1 MKYVELNGNN
11 ILNNIDVI
19 RNEFSSETPCV
30 FVYNASGTLYDYIE
44 DLYNNGLNTE
54 ELYKFKIC
62 YEKKDLNAS
71 HEVSYVNEEG
81 KNIKKFTSIKTISD
95 LINILDPEK
104 ECRIVVDNDNRSD
117 LAFIVQQ
124 LIFINYPLEKI
135 DILLRKEESDANR
148 TKRFMNYVEELYAGC
163 KKAIENL
170 TELQKETASEPEDEF
185 QQKRLNDVTNTLESS
200 KKIEAKIE
208 KARDVELKFA
218 IAASKKAGKSMIAN
232 SFLGEEIAPTSTE
245 LATPNNCIYRKSKDK
260 FYHLKLEGET
270 PEQTFSDRKA
280 IHEVINKYF
289 RDAQNNKEAGFVM
302 PDMEIEYATKENNFS
317 SYTIF
322 DTAGPDAAGTKH
334 KEVAMQ
340 AMEKC
345 DVALFAIDYSK
356 YLTVTEEEYLRE
368 IKEMFSRQNKFHSL
382 IIALNKIDTR
392 YTDPNTPKSVIKQI
406 DFIKTRL
413 SDIDENYK
421 ETIIFPTCSLEY
433 FDAIDAENAGAKEL
447 CEEVAIDDMKK
458 IKFNHRDIETL
469 AWLHSHSENL
479 EYYHGFK
486 KISYDILKKDSGM
499 PALMNYVSY
508 VATSKA
514 RDEIVNNITWEINL
528 NRNEIQ
534 QILDN
539 IQNIESM
546 INSSEDKIGE
556 ITKILEEYEKDVK
569 EIMKDDFD
577 KETELDKLLA
587 PDSLLKSLGGD
598 FDSAIGYFKNYLLKN
613 SRDIWFVNIYNKIVR
628 KMWERI
634 ETRYRQQGDITGND
648 INALISQDECQKIV
662 DEEKGNI
669 IESALHSVET
679 QMKKVN
685 QDVKKIFNDR
695 KARIETRNEEC
706 KQELLKLDFK
716 YNLPE
721 LPTFEYSAEIPNP
734 DNIHIN
740 LGYLDLRLFDNLHE
754 IFEKTFWSKIKSFLP
769 WVDKKDPGHT
779 RNLPNREVFYATC
792 QQSIKDKVTAKLT
805 ESKVDIQITEAI
817 SENVINKYL
826 KELIGEQNKSRK
838 NFNKILK
845 DGIERFSD
853 NIDDREKYKEDI
865 ERYNKRRETIDKINE
880 GTADFM
886 ETWNKIVDDVCL

>member
-11 ILNNIDVI
+11 LLNDIEII
-19 RNEFSSETPCV
+19 RKEFSSETPCV

-62 YEKKDLNAS
+62 YEKKDLKAS
-71 HEVSYVNEEG
+71 HEVSYINEEQ
-81 KNIKKFTSIKTISD
+81 KNIKQVTSIDTISA

-104 ECRIVVDNDNRSD
+104 ECRIVVDNDKRSD

-124 LIFINYPLEKI
+124 LIFINYPLEKV
-135 DILLRKEESDANR
+135 DILLRKEEKDANR
-148 TKRFMNYVEELYAGC
+148 TKRFMNYVNDLYAGC

-170 TELQKETASEPEDEF
+170 TQLQQETASEPEEEF
-185 QQKRLNDVTNTLESS
+185 QQKRLNDVTKTLESS
-200 KKIEAKIE
+200 KKIEAKIL

-232 SFLGEEIAPTSTE
+232 GFLGEEIAPTSTE
-245 LATPNNCIYRKSKDK
+245 LATPNNCIYRKSKDN
-260 FYHLKLEGET
+260 FYHLKLEDET
-270 PEQTFSDRKA
+270 QEQTFSERKA

-334 KEVAMQ
+334 NDVAMQ

-356 YLTVTEEEYLRE
+356 YLTVTEEDYLRK
-368 IKEMFSRQNKFHSL
+368 IKEMFSQQNKFHSL

-392 YTDPNTPKSVIKQI
+392 YTDPNTAKSVIKQI

-413 SDIDENYK
+413 ADIDENYR

-433 FDAIDAENAGAKEL
+433 FDSIDAENSGAKEL
-447 CEEVAIDDMKK
+447 CEEVSIDEMKK

-469 AWLHSHSENL
+469 AWLHSHAENL

-514 RDEIVNNITWEINL
+514 RDEIVNNITYEINL
-528 NRNEIQ
+528 SRDEIQ
-534 QILDN
+534 QILNN

-546 INSSEDKIGE
+546 INSSEDKIAE
-556 ITKILEEYEKDVK
+556 ITRILNKYAQDVAG
-569 EIMKDDFD
+569 IMKDEFD
-577 KETELDKLLA
+577 KGTELDALLA
-587 PDSLLKSLGGD
+587 RDSLLKK
-598 FDSAIGYFKNYLLKN
+598 FDGYFKRATEHFTDSLLKD
-613 SRDIWFVNIYNKIVR
+613 SRMPLFDEIYNKIVN

-634 ETRYRQQGDITGND
+634 ETRFRQNSKITGND
-648 INALISQDECQKIV
+648 INYLISQNDCQRIIDE
-662 DEEKGNI
+662 GARNI
-669 IESALHSVET
+669 IKSDLHKVRE
-679 QMKKVN
+679 QMELVN
-685 QDVKKIFNDR
+685 EDVKKIFNDR
-695 KARIETRNEEC
+695 KARIEKRNEEC

-716 YNLPE
+716 
-721 LPTFEYSAEIPNP
+721 
-734 DNIHIN
+734 H
-740 LGYLDLRLFDNLHE
+740 
-754 IFEKTFWSKIKSFLP
+754 
-769 WVDKKDPGHT
+769 
-779 RNLPNREVFYATC
+779 
-792 QQSIKDKVTAKLT
+792 
-805 ESKVDIQITEAI
+805 
-817 SENVINKYL
+817 
-826 KELIGEQNKSRK
+826 
-838 NFNKILK
+838 
-845 DGIERFSD
+845 
-853 NIDDREKYKEDI
+853 
-865 ERYNKRRETIDKINE
+865 NKR
-880 GTADFM
+880 
-886 ETWNKIVDDVCL
+886 VCL

>member
-11 ILNNIDVI
+11 ILNDIDVI
-19 RNEFSSETPCV
+19 RNEFSSGTPCV

-71 HEVSYVNEEG
+71 HEVSYVNEEE

-104 ECRIVVDNDNRSD
+104 ECRIVVDNNNRSD

-148 TKRFMNYVEELYAGC
+148 TKRFMNYVEELYSGC

-260 FYHLKLEGET
+260 FYHLKLEGDT
-270 PEQTFSDRKA
+270 QEQTFSDRKA

-499 PALMNYVSY
+499 PALMDYVSY

-528 NRNEIQ
+528 NRDEIQ

-587 PDSLLKSLGGD
+587 PDSLLKAWGGK
-598 FDSAIGYFKNYLLKN
+598 FKSATRYFEENLLKN
-613 SRDIWFVNIYNKIVR
+613 RNILFESIYNKIVN

-648 INALISQDECQKIV
+648 INALISQYDCQSIIDADVKNTIV
-662 DEEKGNI
+662 
-669 IESALHSVET
+669 SALHNVKT
-679 QMKKVN
+679 QMEKVN
-685 QDVKKIFNDR
+685 EDVKKIFNDR
-695 KARIETRNEEC
+695 KARIEKRNEEC
-706 KQELLKLDFK
+706 KQELLKLDFR

-721 LPTFEYSAEIPNP
+721 LPTFAYSAEIPNP
-734 DNIHIN
+734 DIHIN
-740 LGYLDLRLFDNLHE
+740 LGYFDLSLFDNLHE
-754 IFEKTFWSKIKSFLP
+754 IFEKTLWSKIKSI
-769 WVDKKDPGHT
+769 WSWGDKKDPGHK
-779 RNLPNREVFYATC
+779 RKLPSRQVFYETC
-792 QQSIKDKVTAKLT
+792 RQSIHPKVIALLT
-805 ESKVDIQITEAI
+805 EKDVDLKIKGGIY
-817 SENVINKYL
+817 ENVIDKYL
-826 KELIGEQNKSRK
+826 QKLIAEQEKSCTH
-838 NFNKILK
+838 FNTILK
-845 DGIERFSD
+845 DGIKRFSD

-865 ERYNKRRETIDKINE
+865 EKYNKRRETIDKINE